1 MSLILYHHPIS
12 TCSQKVRLALAEK
25 NLDFESRVIDLASG
39 EHITEWYL
47 EMNPN
52 GVVPTLSHNDNVIID
67 SSVICEYLE
76 ECFAQTPLAPNEPV
90 GRARMRAWMRYFEEV
105 PTSAIRV
112 PSFNMFFVPHFRNI
126 PEQVLKAQADKRPLR
141 KHFYREMGNTG
152 FSNEKVTQS
161 LDRLRS
167 CLVRVDSALKDNGP
181 WILGD
186 QFTIADIVLIPS
198 VIRMI
203 DAQLED
209 QWADLHHIDMWLKA
223 AMARPSFSQ
232 AFYEGTR
239 LTANA

>member
-1 MSLILYHHPIS
+1 M
-12 TCSQKVRLALAEK
+12 RLALAEK

-76 ECFAQTPLAPNEPV
+76 ECFAETPLAPNEPV

-105 PTSAIRV
+105 PTSAVRV

-152 FSNEKVTQS
+152 FSKERVAES

-198 VIRMI
+198 VVRMI

-209 QWADLHHIDMWLKA
+209 QWADLPHIDMWLKA
-223 AMARPSFSQ
+223 VMARPSFSQ